1 MHWDFFTVL
10 SVLSGIVLIAAALAG
25 PVVGTVRERLSIFA
39 VGAFSFGYGVWVAT
53 QTSGF
58 YMFSVAPAALA
69 VGIILRAVQ
78 HSGQKKRAAGPT
90 RAPVGPPSPGTAAAP
105 AGTPSGAGAV
115 AGAYR
120 APYQQAP
127 PQPAPPRPAPPQ
139 PAPPRPAPPRPAPP
153 QLAPRHLEAPGA
165 TQSRRVTVSALQAA
179 QPERIRQAVHGNS
192 TAFCPVFQLPG
203 SAGLSAPTG
212 SSDYYLAESLAL
224 GWSMADGRPR
234 LPPGEELFGIWQAE
248 VRIKVAIGNDLNPTP
263 PRQGVSWVTVV
274 DGTGLIAL
282 SRQRMIGTVV
292 RGDSLLG
299 AFDEAGDTGIALWC
313 LPLLRCSSV
322 SVTPVGHSEGLIL
335 SSAEPAGHVTLT
347 GISAAEV
354 TGRQAAGVPPGHVA
368 EMINRARAELSWS
381 VPR

>member
-25 PVVGTVRERLSIFA
+25 PVVGTARERLSIFA

-53 QTSGF
+53 QVSGF

-69 VGIILRAVQ
+69 VGIIFRAVQ
-78 HSGQKKRAAGPT
+78 HAGQKQPAAGPT
-90 RAPVGPPSPGTAAAP
+90 RAPVGPPSSGTAAAP
-105 AGTPSGAGAV
+105 AGTPPGAV
-115 AGAYR
+115 AGT
-120 APYQQAP
+120 
-127 PQPAPPRPAPPQ
+127 
-139 PAPPRPAPPRPAPP
+139 
-153 QLAPRHLEAPGA
+153 PGA
-165 TQSRRVTVSALQAA
+165 TPGRRATVSALQAA

-248 VRIKVAIGNDLNPTP
+248 VRIKVAIGNDLTPTP

-299 AFDEAGDTGIALWC
+299 AFDAAFDGAGDTGIALWC
-313 LPLLRCSSV
+313 LPLLCCSSV
-322 SVTPVGHSEGLIL
+322 SATPVGHGEGLIL

-381 VPR
+381 ARR